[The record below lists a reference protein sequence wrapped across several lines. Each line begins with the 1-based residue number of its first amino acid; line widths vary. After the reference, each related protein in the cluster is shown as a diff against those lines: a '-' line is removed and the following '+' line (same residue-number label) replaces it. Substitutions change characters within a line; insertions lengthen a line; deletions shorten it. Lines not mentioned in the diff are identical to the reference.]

1 MGAWNLVT
9 SQNRSGS
16 HRRRR
21 LFSMTGRSSRW
32 YSARTFGG
40 RCLRFIAPV
49 GGRCRTRSI
58 SDPTRSW
65 CFYTIGHSTRPIEEF
80 VELLTNVGITF
91 VAVVRTV
98 PRSRTNP
105 RYNRDVLPDALAVAG
120 IEYEH
125 IPALGGLR
133 GRQADV
139 APITNAFWQN
149 ESFRNYADYARGDA
163 FRSGLSQLLE
173 RGQSHVCAVM
183 CAEAVWWRC
192 HRRIITDYLLASG
205 ETAFH
210 ILGPGNV

>member
-1 MGAWNLVT
+1 
-9 SQNRSGS
+9 
-16 HRRRR
+16 
-21 LFSMTGRSSRW
+21 MTH
-32 YSARTFGG
+32 
-40 RCLRFIAPV
+40 P
-49 GGRCRTRSI
+49 
-58 SDPTRSW
+58 
-65 CFYTIGHSTRPIEEF
+65 FYTIGHSTRPIEEF

-91 VAVVRTV
+91 VADVRTV

-149 ESFRNYADYARGDA
+149 ESFRNYADYATGDA

-173 RGQSHVCAVM
+173 RGQSHVSCLRGYVCGGGLVAVPPSHH
-183 CAEAVWWRC
+183 
-192 HRRIITDYLLASG
+192 HRLSVGFR
-205 ETAFH
+205 
-210 ILGPGNV
+210 